1 MISDMHHHIVI
12 EGSLGVGKTSL
23 AVMLAEKISGQT
35 LLERTEENPFLVKFY
50 QNPKKYRFQTQI
62 FFLLHR
68 YQQASEIRQIGLF
81 KRSIISDYLFDKD
94 RVFARANL
102 DDNEFWLYD
111 QLFKLLKKRIT
122 PPDLVIFLQA
132 TTDVSMKRIKKR
144 DREYERSISY
154 RYLEEINQSLN
165 EFFFHYSDSPL
176 LVINASKID
185 FVNVPEDFED
195 LVKQIK
201 RIKSGTQY
209 YVPMGSKE

>member
-23 AVMLAEKISGQT
+23 AAMLAEKISGQT

-111 QLFKLLKKRIT
+111 QLFRLLKQRIS

-132 TTDVSMKRIKKR
+132 TTDVLMKRIRKR
-144 DREYERSISY
+144 DKEYERSISY

-185 FVNVPEDFED
+185 FVHVPEDFED

-209 YVPMGSKE
+209 YVPMGSTE